1 LEKKNFMSDLIEG
14 AFEALSEVGAHG
26 VGEVA
31 EEGEEEEE
39 EEAAV
44 NINRL
49 GACDLLKCWWLV
61 GLRLKER

>member
-31 EEGEEEEE
+31 EEGEAE

-44 NINRL
+44 NNNRL
-49 GACDLLKCWWLV
+49 W
-61 GLRLKER
+61 GL